1 MKSSHLAFIVLINF
15 IWGFNMIAA
24 KYGLGQFPPML
35 FTALRFGLLG
45 LVLLPFLRWH
55 PGQMG
60 TMLLVSQTMG
70 SLHFAA
76 IFSGLAL
83 AEDVTAVA
91 VATQLGVP
99 FATVLSVLL
108 LGEKVGW
115 RRATGIVMAFGGVVL
130 VSFDPAV
137 LSYLDGLGLVTLG
150 ALFGA
155 VGVIGMKRL
164 RGVGSFEML
173 AWISV
178 LSSPVLLAF
187 SLITEHGQL
196 LAMQTADWSGWLA
209 LGYTSL
215 VASLVGHGGMYYLL
229 QRYDVSLVTPFTL
242 LATVFAMA
250 LGVLLLDNRLTAYMV
265 AGGALTLAGVLIIA
279 VRGRVK
285 PLESLAAS

>member
-1 MKSSHLAFIVLINF
+1 MKSSHLAFVILINF

-35 FTALRFGLLG
+35 FTALRFGLLA

-55 PGQMG
+55 SGQMAN
-60 TMLLVSQTMG
+60 MLLVSQAMG

-83 AEDVTAVA
+83 ADDVTAVA

-99 FATVLSVLL
+99 FATVLSVIL

-115 RRATGIVMAFGGVVL
+115 RRLSGIVMAFAGVVL

-137 LSYLDGLGLVTLG
+137 LGYLDGLGLVTLG

-155 VGVIGMKRL
+155 IGVIGMKRL

-173 AWISV
+173 AWISL
-178 LSSPVLLAF
+178 LSAPVLLAF
-187 SLITEHGQL
+187 SLVSEQDQL
-196 LAMQTADWSGWLA
+196 AAMQSASWSGWFA

-279 VRGRVK
+279 VRSRAK
-285 PLESLAAS
+285 PLESIPAS

>member
-1 MKSSHLAFIVLINF
+1 
-15 IWGFNMIAA
+15 
-24 KYGLGQFPPML
+24 L

-45 LVLLPFLRWH
+45 LVLIPFLHWH

-155 VGVIGMKRL
+155 IGVIGMKRL

-187 SLITEHGQL
+187 SLMTEHGQL
-196 LAMQTADWSGWLA
+196 LAMRTADWGGWLA

-285 PLESLAAS
+285 PLESLTAS